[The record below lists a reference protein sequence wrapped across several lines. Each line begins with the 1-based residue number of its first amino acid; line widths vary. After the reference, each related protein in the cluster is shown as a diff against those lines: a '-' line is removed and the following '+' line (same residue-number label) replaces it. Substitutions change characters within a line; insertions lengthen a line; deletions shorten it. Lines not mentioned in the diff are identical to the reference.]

1 MPKIEIK
8 QQPLYKILPSSAS
21 FRKRLQ
27 LLCFIFSLNK
37 SFDAFTYNGD
47 SPGTVKPP
55 RPRRLPPSSPGE
67 GEENFEKRPVFKKV
81 KDKAKKIKS
90 AIAKKARSYGGNGN
104 NDDDVDQHQH
114 DDLDEGDEEDEELPE
129 DNAIHGDQSYESS
142 TVDGRIGAKEGG
154 RGVANEGLFE
164 SSADAAKTREYE
176 TGRGGGGTEEV
187 YGSSPAGERSESIG
201 TPSGGGTAGVYG
213 NSTAGAWNGLNE
225 PRREEGGEGGNHGV
239 YGSST
244 PGERSR
250 MNEAGS
256 GRGTE
261 GVIGSSTAGMG
272 TGESELGTGG
282 GGGRTEVNSAG
293 LSGIKP
299 ELKEDPAAPNSST
312 RTEMEQ
318 SRGGEE
324 AAISPDLISSLEAIG
339 TSGQN
344 GSGSKDLSDDTNR
357 NNASV
362 IPGANEAGGEG
373 RAISPISP
381 ELHRSFNAMSVS
393 DPDSGGAAEVPQ
405 NKNSSYAD
413 RFSAAKDAAFSAA
426 SESAVLGKKVAS
438 MVYQKAAGAGTAVM
452 ATVKP
457 ETGNDGV
464 KPEIV
469 KEDRDLAAGKQ
480 DKGGSVKDYVSGKL
494 APGEEDKALSE
505 VITEAL
511 TPRKGDAVE
520 AAAPVSPE
528 TSGSRGSGGGIGV
541 VGRIKETVTSFL
553 GGGGSPRESP
563 AADESKDFLGRTPE
577 ALSQE
582 KAP

>member
-1 MPKIEIK
+1 METLPAPSN
-8 QQPLYKILPSSAS
+8 PLIH
-21 FRKRLQ
+21 
-27 LLCFIFSLNK
+27 
-37 SFDAFTYNGD
+37 GD
-47 SPGTVKPP
+47 HPPRSPGK
-55 RPRRLPPSSPGE
+55 
-67 GEENFEKRPVFKKV
+67 GEENFEKKPVLKKV
-81 KDKAKKIKS
+81 KDKVKKIKNT
-90 AIAKKARSYGGNGN
+90 IANKARSHGDNGN
-104 NDDDVDQHQH
+104 IDDGDQHQH
-114 DDLDEGDEEDEELPE
+114 GDLDEGDGEDEELPE
-129 DNAIHGDQSYESS
+129 DTAIHGAQNYGSS
-142 TVDGRIGAKEGG
+142 AVDARIGDKEGG
-154 RGVANEGLFE
+154 RGVGNEEVFE
-164 SSADAAKTREYE
+164 SSTDAAKTREYGA
-176 TGRGGGGTEEV
+176 GRRRGTEEV
-187 YGSSPAGERSESIG
+187 YGSSRTGGRSESIG
-201 TPSGGGTAGVYG
+201 TQSGGGTAG
-213 NSTAGAWNGLNE
+213 A
-225 PRREEGGEGGNHGV
+225 V

-250 MNEAGS
+250 INEA
-256 GRGTE
+256 
-261 GVIGSSTAGMG
+261 GSSTAGKR
-272 TGESELGTGG
+272 TGASEVGRGG
-282 GGGRTEVNSAG
+282 GGTEVNSVG
-293 LSGIKP
+293 LSGIKQG
-299 ELKEDPAAPNSST
+299 LKEDPDAPNSST

-324 AAISPDLISSLEAIG
+324 AAISPDLLSSLEAIG

-357 NNASV
+357 SNASV
-362 IPGANEAGGEG
+362 IPGANETGGEG
-373 RAISPISP
+373 RAISP

-393 DPDSGGAAEVPQ
+393 DPNGVGEAEVPQ

-413 RFSAAKDAAFSAA
+413 KISAAKDAAFSAA

-480 DKGGSVKDYVSGKL
+480 DKGGSVKDYVSRKL

-528 TSGSRGSGGGIGV
+528 TSGSRRSGGGIGV

-553 GGGGSPRESP
+553 GGGGSLRESL
-563 AADESKDFLGRTPE
+563 AADGSKDFMGRTPE
-577 ALSQE
+577 VLSQE